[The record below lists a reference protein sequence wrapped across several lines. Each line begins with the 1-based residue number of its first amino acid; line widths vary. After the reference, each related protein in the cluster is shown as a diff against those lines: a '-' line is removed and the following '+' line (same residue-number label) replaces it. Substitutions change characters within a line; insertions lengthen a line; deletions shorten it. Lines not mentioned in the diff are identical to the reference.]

1 MSKGA
6 EDGAPVVACLALGA
20 NLGDRAAMLRAA
32 IDRIAAC
39 EGFELLAVS
48 SFYDTAPVGP
58 PDQLRYLNAAATVAT
73 RLGPREVLERLLA
86 IERALGRERNGTRWS
101 ARTIDLDLVLHG
113 DAVLREGGD
122 EVVGMGLEVVPGE
135 ALGLALDV
143 ALDVAL
149 EVPHPRFRE
158 RAFVLVPLA
167 EIAPDA
173 RDPVTGERVESLL
186 RACPGR
192 AEVVRAEA

>member
-1 MSKGA
+1 M
-6 EDGAPVVACLALGA
+6 
-20 NLGDRAAMLRAA
+20 
-32 IDRIAAC
+32 
-39 EGFELLAVS
+39 
-48 SFYDTAPVGP
+48 
-58 PDQLRYLNAAATVAT
+58 
-73 RLGPREVLERLLA
+73 LERLLA

-135 ALGLALDV
+135 ALGVALDV

>member
-58 PDQLRYLNAAATVAT
+58 PDQPRYLNAAATVAT
-73 RLGPREVLERLLA
+73 RLGPREVLGRLLA

-122 EVVGMGLEVVPGE
+122 EAVGTGLGRGLETGLE
-135 ALGLALDV
+135 TGLA
-143 ALDVAL
+143 VAL